1 MRRTTTHH
9 RSRAWLAS
17 ALVLSLVL
25 SLIPS
30 ALWPCRAA
38 EIVSK
43 ANLNGDHLGPP
54 ILLDQNGQVISL
66 TTTQSG
72 SSALTN
78 NSDPT
83 YLAYQVLGE
92 QALRKGFPTIASGSA
107 GAGQTGTGPLDLAA
121 SVKARLNQTLAKD
134 GEVAVTA
141 GQSTYVVKP
150 LSSLLN
156 APVSASG
163 TILAWI
169 SSQRTTGDSSATTVA
184 AAPIEAQSLIPSA
197 ITDPIT
203 DSKLVKDLENL
214 FDLKSGKLV
223 NWNQQ
228 SLNAL
233 ESDLGINPP
242 KDVTTK
248 AVTKSS
254 KAVTE
259 AQVING
265 ASTGG
270 TPQPAPVPEPGTLVI
285 FSLVAAALAV
295 RQIRSR
301 RVAGPSTR

>member
-1 MRRTTTHH
+1 M
-9 RSRAWLAS
+9 
-17 ALVLSLVL
+17 
-25 SLIPS
+25 
-30 ALWPCRAA
+30 
-38 EIVSK
+38 
-43 ANLNGDHLGPP
+43 
-54 ILLDQNGQVISL
+54 
-66 TTTQSG
+66 
-72 SSALTN
+72 
-78 NSDPT
+78 
-83 YLAYQVLGE
+83 
-92 QALRKGFPTIASGSA
+92 
-107 GAGQTGTGPLDLAA
+107 
-121 SVKARLNQTLAKD
+121 
-134 GEVAVTA
+134 AVTA

-169 SSQRTTGDSSATTVA
+169 SSQRTTGDSSTSTVA

-254 KAVTE
+254 KAETE
-259 AQVING
+259 AQVITG
-265 ASTGG
+265 AGAAEPPNRARPRTWH
-270 TPQPAPVPEPGTLVI
+270 PVVI
-285 FSLVAAALAV
+285 FSLVAAAGRPAGS
-295 RQIRSR
+295 RSR
-301 RVAGPSTR
+301 RVAGAYRPVEAG